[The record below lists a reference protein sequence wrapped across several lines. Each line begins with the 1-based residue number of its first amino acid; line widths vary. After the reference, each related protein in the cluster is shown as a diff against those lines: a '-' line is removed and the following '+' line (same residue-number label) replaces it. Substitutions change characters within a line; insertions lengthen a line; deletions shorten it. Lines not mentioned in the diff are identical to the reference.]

1 MLRRVK
7 LLVLMGLDELLLYM
21 SVKLAPK
28 FAQNIFGAVMG

>member
-1 MLRRVK
+1 MLSTVK

-28 FAQNIFGAVMG
+28 VAQNIFDAVTG